1 MTSDSRIFKYAYIYT
16 HKAKLIKEKG
26 ATNLHVP
33 LFLNKD
39 TLSGLSKN
47 SDPDKS
53 TGPSRAGLNTAAVWL
68 TRLVELAGST
78 HSDEHTRTAK
88 RHGAGIIAAS

>member
-1 MTSDSRIFKYAYIYT
+1 MLTINQMNANMGDQRLKDIKGVYIYIYDIHT
-16 HKAKLIKEKG
+16 QGEADKEKG

-47 SDPDKS
+47 SNPEQNI
-53 TGPSRAGLNTAAVWL
+53 PVRAGPV
-68 TRLVELAGST
+68 
-78 HSDEHTRTAK
+78 
-88 RHGAGIIAAS
+88 

>member
-16 HKAKLIKEKG
+16 HTFKAKLIKEKG
-26 ATNLHVP
+26 ATNSHVP

-47 SDPDKS
+47 SNPEQNI
-53 TGPSRAGLNTAAVWL
+53 PVRAGPV
-68 TRLVELAGST
+68 
-78 HSDEHTRTAK
+78 
-88 RHGAGIIAAS
+88 